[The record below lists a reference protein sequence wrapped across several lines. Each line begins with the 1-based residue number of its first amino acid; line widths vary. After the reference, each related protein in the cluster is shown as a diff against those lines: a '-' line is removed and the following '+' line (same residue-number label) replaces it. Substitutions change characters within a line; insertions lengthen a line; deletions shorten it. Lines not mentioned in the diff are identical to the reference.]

1 MIETS
6 PEYPISEPEDSDE
19 VVLALE
25 TGRALWGKGDLRDAV
40 RWLRRAAEKAVRAG
54 QNARAATLA
63 RAAAELGTQVGAAP
77 APVVI
82 APATPPAPPPILELE
97 TPDLDGDFADKTIVD
112 KPTDAQ
118 ARQLMVAAAR
128 TKSRQALRVA
138 VELASPVGDVLTVR
152 LLDESQ
158 KVPPGSHEALLVALV
173 PGVDLTRKKL

>member
-1 MIETS
+1 
-6 PEYPISEPEDSDE
+6 
-19 VVLALE
+19 
-25 TGRALWGKGDLRDAV
+25 
-40 RWLRRAAEKAVRAG
+40 
-54 QNARAATLA
+54 
-63 RAAAELGTQVGAAP
+63 
-77 APVVI
+77 
-82 APATPPAPPPILELE
+82 LELE